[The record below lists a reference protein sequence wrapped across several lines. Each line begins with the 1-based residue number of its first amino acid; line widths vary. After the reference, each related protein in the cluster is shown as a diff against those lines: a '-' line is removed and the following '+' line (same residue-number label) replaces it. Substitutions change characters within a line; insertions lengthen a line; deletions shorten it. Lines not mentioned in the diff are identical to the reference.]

1 MNLKNRI
8 VALVTAA
15 AIAVPAVAYAAKY
28 GKNKDKNGDSK
39 VEIKVAAGKG
49 AIKFTSKVSGDS
61 IFVTEGGGS
70 TIVKID
76 AWNLKTGFG
85 DRDKHQKD
93 LVFKDASRRYVEVIV
108 PTDKIEPGLK
118 DGKIDAVVK
127 FNGKEVKKT
136 VNDFKLKDGFVS
148 GGFVTTTDELG
159 LGEVC
164 KVVDLK
170 ILKFD
175 KAVCVEKALTISA
188 SIAVN
193 KL

>member
-39 VEIKVAAGKG
+39 VEIKVLAGKG
-49 AIKFTSKVSGDS
+49 AIKFTSKVAGDS
-61 IFVTEGGGS
+61 IFVTEGGGN

-93 LVFKDASRRYVEVIV
+93 LVFKDATRRYIEVIV
-108 PTDKIEPGLK
+108 PTDKIEPGLV
-118 DGKIDAVVK
+118 DHKIDAVIK

-136 VNDFKLKDGFVS
+136 VKDFKMKDGFVS
-148 GGFVTTTDELG
+148 GDFAVTTDELG

-164 KVVDLK
+164 KVIDLR

-175 KAVCVEKALTISA
+175 KAVCVEKELTVSA

>member
-175 KAVCVEKALTISA
+175 KAVCVEKALTVSA

>member
-28 GKNKDKNGDSK
+28 GKNKDKNSDSK
-39 VEIKVAAGKG
+39 VEIKAAAGKG
-49 AIKFTSKVSGDS
+49 AIKFTSKVAGDS
-61 IFVTEGGGS
+61 IFVTEGGGN

-118 DGKIDAVVK
+118 EGKIDATIK

-136 VNDFKLKDGFVS
+136 VKDFKMKDGFVS
-148 GGFVTTTDELG
+148 GGFVTNTEELG
-159 LGEVC
+159 LGKVC
-164 KVVDLK
+164 KVIDLK

-175 KAVCVEKALTISA
+175 EAVCVDKDLSVSA

>member
-8 VALVTAA
+8 VAIVTAA
-15 AIAVPAVAYAAKY
+15 AIAVPAVALAAKY
-28 GKNKDKNGDSK
+28 GKDKDKNADSK
-39 VEIKVAAGKG
+39 VEIKASAGDFK
-49 AIKFTSKVSGDS
+49 IKFTSKVNGDS
-61 IFVTEGGGS
+61 IFVTENGGN

-93 LVFKDASRRYVEVIV
+93 LIFKDASRRYVEVIV
-108 PTDKIEPGLK
+108 PTDKIDPGIK
-118 DGKIDAVVK
+118 DGKIDAVIK

-136 VNDFKLKDGFVS
+136 ITGVKMKDGFVS
-148 GGFVTTTDELG
+148 GSFATTTKELG
-159 LGEVC
+159 LGKVC
-164 KVVDLK
+164 KAIDLK

-175 KAVCVEKALTISA
+175 EAVCVDEPLSISG
-188 SIAVN
+188 SIGVK